1 MNAGSCLVLVTDVY
15 PLHCPT
21 AVTVSWSPVRTAAS
35 KQTSL
40 LLTVMAFA
48 LNGALIAGGTFNNVG
63 GNMTQVLS
71 SRVRLVDLQADAG
84 LRRPGALTSSLA
96 LSGVQ

>member
-1 MNAGSCLVLVTDVY
+1 MNAGSCFVLVTDA
-15 PLHCPT
+15 LLLSRCPGRLY
-21 AVTVSWSPVRTAAS
+21 AQQHSNKYHS
-35 KQTSL
+35 

-84 LRRPGALTSSLA
+84 PRRPGALTSSLA